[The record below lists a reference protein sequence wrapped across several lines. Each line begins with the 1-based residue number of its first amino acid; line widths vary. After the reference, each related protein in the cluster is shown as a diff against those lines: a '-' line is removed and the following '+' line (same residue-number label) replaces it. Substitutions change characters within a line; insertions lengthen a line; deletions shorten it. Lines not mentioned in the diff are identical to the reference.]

1 MNRLKF
7 IQLDKGPLPKKK
19 KKKIANIVLV
29 KEKLNIFPIRSGIEV
44 PV

>member
-7 IQLDKGPLPKKK
+7 IQLDKGPLPKK

-29 KEKLNIFPIRSGIEV
+29 KEKLNIFPIRSGIKV